1 MMKRTIALAI
11 CSLFVGLTNASALDK
26 KTLTIASEGASPPWN
41 ALDGKGQLTGF
52 DIDVGRELCRRI
64 KVECIFAPQDWD
76 GIIPALTVGKF
87 DAIMSGMAIT
97 EKRKQSIAFSQP
109 YAGGFN
115 QLVVRKELGLA
126 PTDITQKLNLTL
138 IDPEKQTLLD
148 HLREA
153 LAGRTLGVLRSSNSE
168 AVLNELFGKI
178 ATIRSYDSQDNMH
191 LDLVAGRI
199 DGGLADYF
207 TWKSFLDSK
216 DGDIATFYGPELS
229 GGLWGPGVG
238 IGMRKSDQ
246 DLINAFDGAISDAT
260 KDGTLKR
267 LSEQWF
273 GIDVSPQMTH

>member
-148 HLREA
+148 HLRDA